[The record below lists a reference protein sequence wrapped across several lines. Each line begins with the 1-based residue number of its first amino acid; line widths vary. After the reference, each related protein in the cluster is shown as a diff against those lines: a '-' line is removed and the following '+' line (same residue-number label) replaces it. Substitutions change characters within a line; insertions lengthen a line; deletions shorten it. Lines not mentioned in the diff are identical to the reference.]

1 MCSHVQS
8 HKLVHIY
15 GVIVRWVHPL
25 QGEQEM
31 ARGFSLR
38 RTVSFW
44 GIGPE
49 RGMVHQGC
57 SSCSEGNPVLLCHLW
72 WEPKN
77 YYPDITGHFFKRVDR
92 TESSREPEPMPSM
105 SGVKLQLA
113 FHLLLLRILRLYHLP
128 LPLPV
133 QSVTLLACS
142 LHASPCMPAVVVY
155 YRTCQGYL
163 P

>member
-8 HKLVHIY
+8 HKLVHIS
-15 GVIVRWVHPL
+15 GVIVTWVHPL
-25 QGEQEM
+25 QGEQET

-77 YYPDITGHFFKRVDR
+77 YYPDITGHF
-92 TESSREPEPMPSM
+92 
-105 SGVKLQLA
+105 
-113 FHLLLLRILRLYHLP
+113 ILIIPNIRL
-128 LPLPV
+128 
-133 QSVTLLACS
+133 
-142 LHASPCMPAVVVY
+142 VVVNVG
-155 YRTCQGYL
+155 RPETCLFMQHIPFYNGKIPKLEAYPWSHSGLCTVSSLRPGILSSEIILTLSPHPFYL
-163 P
+163 PTTG